1 MTSHPD
7 IATIARAAQAHHLA
21 ALGALHLAPDEV
33 PGHQSLVLL
42 GPGGPG
48 FWPHVSAAPEF
59 ADAAPDPL
67 DRWSHRVITAL
78 AHDLGARAI
87 FPWDGPPW
95 PPFTGWARRS
105 GRAWPSP
112 VGLLVHDSHGLMLS
126 FRGALALPHRLAL
139 PAAAADLS
147 CNGLLQPGQKM
158 ICAGF
163 EPNWALELTCYGD
176 VSSTFVDAFSGA
188 DIQRTPGSVTFLSEN
203 PWQLETSH
211 PVTGTIGYTPGDCQD
226 ESDRFFDFTFTPTSA
241 PGLEGQQFFPF
252 CCRIE

>member
-7 IATIARAAQAHHLA
+7 IATIARAAQAHHLV

-139 PAAAADLS
+139 PAAAARPCDSCADQPCRSACPVGALSPDGYDVPACKSDLDR
-147 CNGLLQPGQKM
+147 PGNTCM
-158 ICAGF
+158 ARGCAVRRAC
-163 EPNWALELTCYGD
+163 PA
-176 VSSTFVDAFSGA
+176 SAGA
-188 DIQRTPGSVTFLSEN
+188 DRTEAQSAF
-203 PWQLETSH
+203 H
-211 PVTGTIGYTPGDCQD
+211 MGYF
-226 ESDRFFDFTFTPTSA
+226 R
-241 PGLEGQQFFPF
+241 
-252 CCRIE
+252 